1 MIICAE
7 SRLILPDN
15 NIRKSPTPGR
25 FKPQSRPPDNGGH
38 PKHTSPAHETA
49 SKNLCREGSC
59 ISFSL
64 RCFFPGTSLILKSIC
79 HQGAHPTQK
88 NAFSMQRSMQG
99 KACPGTTSKVAF
111 PKPHFRP
118 WADTYTHNQQEAG
131 MTEQTSFTRIE
142 NDVVPV
148 FRMKIS
154 RAESTEDVK
163 KFFFQTLRDLFT
175 QIFNDAITFERED
188 VVLHPADDPCV
199 VIMPRLITQPAFA
212 ETWAKSDLKR
222 VVDRLALMACNRYL
236 HLDKNPEKTNAKIR
250 G

>member
-1 MIICAE
+1 
-7 SRLILPDN
+7 
-15 NIRKSPTPGR
+15 
-25 FKPQSRPPDNGGH
+25 
-38 PKHTSPAHETA
+38 
-49 SKNLCREGSC
+49 
-59 ISFSL
+59 
-64 RCFFPGTSLILKSIC
+64 
-79 HQGAHPTQK
+79 
-88 NAFSMQRSMQG
+88 
-99 KACPGTTSKVAF
+99 
-111 PKPHFRP
+111 
-118 WADTYTHNQQEAG
+118 